1 MAIDKATYWLA
12 VGVLAL
18 GLNSTFQSQ
27 EVQWAQHVVGQAR
40 LTAEGLAQRGLGYM
54 VMAEVMFGA
63 NPAESPRLQAAL
75 ARLQVKTAEAQAAL
89 ASRQASRELLEAQGV
104 NLEFNRPHLA
114 HMAENFH
121 ACPNNRMV
129 HVPEVRIPRVG
140 VLVPEIHVPNVDVR
154 VHEVRVPDVNVDVE
168 PVLHQVQNLSYL
180 KSMQRY
186 RTFESLK
193 NLPTASDFD
202 FSDMP
207 SMTVPH
213 GRVHVE
219 IHRDSGD
226 SGPI

>member
-27 EVQWAQHVVGQAR
+27 EVQWAQHVACQAR

-54 VMAEVMFGA
+54 VMAEVMLGA

-89 ASRQASRELLEAQGV
+89 VSREASRELLEAQRV
-104 NLEFNRPHLA
+104 NLEFNRRHLA
-114 HMAENFH
+114 YVAEDIN
-121 ACPNNRMV
+121 ACPHQRMVRVPIVHIPKVDV
-129 HVPEVRIPRVG
+129 HVPQV
-140 VLVPEIHVPNVDVR
+140 HVPNIDVR
-154 VHEVRVPDVNVDVE
+154 VREVRVPDVNVDVE

-180 KSMQRY
+180 KSMQHY
-186 RTFESLK
+186 RAFESLK
-193 NLPTASDFD
+193 NLPAASDFD

-207 SMTVPH
+207 GMAVPH

-219 IHRDSGD
+219 VHHDSGD
-226 SGPI
+226 NGPI